1 MHCLLASPLF
11 CLLYQVRDQLA
22 QERSSLSEVI
32 RQEFA
37 DRLVG
42 TEEENKRLKGEIAEL
57 RARQRLELDRV
68 TRDKEEELEEVHKR

>member
-1 MHCLLASPLF
+1 MK
-11 CLLYQVRDQLA
+11 DQLA

-37 DRLVG
+37 DRLVT
-42 TEEENKRLKGEIAEL
+42 TEEDNKHLKIEMAEL

-68 TRDKEEELEEVHKR
+68 MRDKEEELEEVHKR

>member
-1 MHCLLASPLF
+1 M
-11 CLLYQVRDQLA
+11 RDQLA

-68 TRDKEEELEEVHKR
+68 TRNKEEELEEVHKR

>member
-1 MHCLLASPLF
+1 M
-11 CLLYQVRDQLA
+11 RDQLT

-37 DRLVG
+37 DRLVA
-42 TEEENKRLKGEIAEL
+42 TEEENRQLKAEMAEL